1 MGEKLVY
8 KVSSIG
14 ADNANYLE
22 LTEIPAGVLEAE
34 DTVLVYPGTYSD
46 PSTTA
51 TRFQNVSIVGI
62 GRRDDIT
69 FNGFTIPDAFTGAIT
84 FKNVSFASPGVTIGN
99 TTATVK
105 FYDCLFAGANSAAR
119 SAALAVGNAC
129 ITKGV
134 AVLGGKASN
143 STLIIED
150 SDFSAGTAYAIV
162 GHDYGLTTLRDV
174 YMRTDAGI
182 LSNGSA
188 TFEQVIAT
196 GANNIFSTQ
205 MASPAAVPVMTVRAT
220 VAAASNAGNSTK
232 VAVAVLT

>member
-14 ADNANYLE
+14 ADNANYLDI
-22 LTEIPAGVLEAE
+22 TEIPAGVLEQE

-46 PSTTA
+46 PSSNA

-69 FNGFTIPDAFTGAIT
+69 FSGFTIPDTFTGAIT
-84 FKNVSFASPGVTIGN
+84 FKNVAFASPGVTIGN

-105 FYDCLFAGANSAAR
+105 FYDCLFNGANSAAR

-134 AVLGGKASN
+134 AVSGGKSSN
-143 STLIIED
+143 STLVVED
-150 SDFSAGTAYAIV
+150 SDFNAGTAYAIV
-162 GHDYGLTTLRDV
+162 GHDYGLITLRDCYV
-174 YMRTDAGI
+174 RTDAGI
-182 LSNGSA
+182 LSNGSC
-188 TFEQVIAT
+188 TIEGIVGT
-196 GANNIFSTQ
+196 GANNIYSTQ
-205 MASPAAVPVMTVRAT
+205 MASPAAIPVMTTRAS
-220 VAAASNAGNSTK
+220 VAAASNAGNCTK